1 MELTKY
7 LEENFRLL
15 KLVHSSDKTKIFLVE
30 EIATCQKFLM
40 KVINRTGLL
49 YSQIAKIKNA
59 ALPEIYH
66 VEESGSATYV
76 VEEYLQGMDLQEYL
90 DLRGALSEQ
99 IACRLA
105 IELCE
110 CLQELH
116 KWHIIHRDIKPSNL
130 FLTNAGKVKLIDFD
144 AARLEKPGRF
154 ADTHFIG
161 TPGFAAPEQYGFHQT
176 DERTDIYALGLTLKL
191 LLGYE
196 NYHGFLSPVLAK
208 CTEFDPNKRFDS
220 AQSLKRSIIRRRQF
234 HRRKSFIAC
243 ACLGAISLG
252 SYFLFPSV
260 VQKVS
265 SPDFIEVPTMREKVV
280 PAETKSQNNTTLPEK
295 TSVKSPTKPIETFV
309 AEELIV
315 PIIANEPTYYETP
328 VSQEPPTKSVPKPA
342 REINYSMADS
352 SDFQERGIP
361 RKVLEHNM
369 SDLPVEERDEKIDE
383 YHKRME
389 LNNRQKNFA
398 ASLPDDMSQEEKNVA
413 IMEFRRRTKESLG
426 LK

>member
-30 EIATCQKFLM
+30 EIATCQKFLL

-49 YSQIAKIKNA
+49 YSQIAKIKNVT
-59 ALPEIYH
+59 LPKIYH

-90 DLRGALSEQ
+90 DLRGALNKQ
-99 IACRLA
+99 ITCHLA
-105 IELCE
+105 IELCD

-116 KWHIIHRDIKPSNL
+116 KRHIIHRDIKPSNL
-130 FLTNAGKVKLIDFD
+130 FLTNTGKIKLIDFD
-144 AARLEKPGRF
+144 AARLEKPGKF

-220 AQSLKRSIIRRRQF
+220 ARSLKRAIIWRRQF
-234 HRRKSFIAC
+234 HEWKNFFAC
-243 ACLGAISLG
+243 ICLGVIGLS
-252 SYFLFPSV
+252 SYFLSPSV

-265 SPDFIEVPTMREKVV
+265 SSDLVDIPAVQEKVL
-280 PAETKSQNNTTLPEK
+280 PAELKPQSEPTLPEK
-295 TSVKSPTKPIETFV
+295 TSVEPPIKPLETFV

-315 PIIANEPTYYETP
+315 PIIANELTYYETP
-328 VSQEPPTKSVPKPA
+328 VSQELPTKSVPTSA
-342 REINYSMADS
+342 REVDFSMADS

-369 SDLPVEERDEKIDE
+369 SDLPVEERDKKIDE

-389 LNNRQKNFA
+389 LNKRQKDFA
-398 ASLPDDMSQEEKNVA
+398 ASLPDDMSQEEKNDA
-413 IMEFRRRTKESLG
+413 IMKFRSLAKESLS